1 MDPHYAF
8 NSPYSILLYQQFA
21 YHDYLIFF
29 EVSVVEYR
37 AFCLRESHT
46 AGLAFEHLVA
56 LSIKAFLDDVASVS
70 LSVVRTIPIQTYQVF

>member
-1 MDPHYAF
+1 MNPPCVF
-8 NSPYSILLYQQFA
+8 NSPYPLLLYQQFA

-29 EVSVVEYR
+29 EVYVVEYC

-56 LSIKAFLDDVASVS
+56 LNIKAFLDDVV
-70 LSVVRTIPIQTYQVF
+70 LPVFLFR